1 MREKTDFKSAG
12 KIVTL
17 YPARQPGAPMII
29 LNNFSGDGSSVVSAM
44 EEIGCGDCYLA
55 SIGNLNWDHD
65 MTPWYCPALSPNDK
79 PCTGGADA
87 YLNLLLGQ
95 ILPDTLS
102 RISGRPA
109 FLGIAGYSLGGLF
122 ALYSMYHTD
131 RFSRAASMSGSF
143 WFPDFVEY
151 AQSHDL
157 KRRPE
162 RLYISMGDSEA
173 KTRNKLLKKVQ
184 ENTEIL
190 IGLYREKGIPV
201 EYQLNSGNHFK
212 EPALRSAKG
221 IKAILL

>member
-79 PCTGGADA
+79 PCTGRRRCLSESAAGAD
-87 YLNLLLGQ
+87 L
-95 ILPDTLS
+95 LPDTLS

-109 FLGIAGYSLGGLF
+109 FLRNSRLLPGR
-122 ALYSMYHTD
+122 AL
-131 RFSRAASMSGSF
+131 RFIPCTIRIVFPRAASMSGSSSSSRIL
-143 WFPDFVEY
+143 WS
-151 AQSHDL
+151 AQSA
-157 KRRPE
+157 RPE
-162 RLYISMGDSEA
+162 A
-173 KTRNKLLKKVQ
+173 
-184 ENTEIL
+184 
-190 IGLYREKGIPV
+190 
-201 EYQLNSGNHFK
+201 
-212 EPALRSAKG
+212 AA
-221 IKAILL
+221 